1 MKIAAF
7 LASAAFANDAQ
18 PRACTDVTTGITGKF
33 EKSTVNSNTGGWSQ
47 RRP

>member
-7 LASAAFANDAQ
+7 LASAALANDGQ

-33 EKSTVNSNTGGWSQ
+33 EKSAA
-47 RRP
+47 